1 VSSLCKRNRL
11 CNFKVSITKVRCVRD
26 KTLKKDDQKGYPEFA
41 AHYPLSSSIRRVM
54 SKSVVGPASGRRG
67 GFIAL
72 SDLTRVVHT
81 DEVIQ
86 DTVDLPL
93 MACAL
98 KCGVRPRV
106 ARQMCTTVSISMNN
120 DYRLRI

>member
-1 VSSLCKRNRL
+1 
-11 CNFKVSITKVRCVRD
+11 
-26 KTLKKDDQKGYPEFA
+26 LKKDDQKGYPEFA
-41 AHYPLSSSIRRVM
+41 AHCPLSDSIRRVV

-67 GFIAL
+67 GAIAL
-72 SDLTRVVHT
+72 SDLARVVHT

-98 KCGVRPRV
+98 KRGVLPRV

-120 DYRLRI
+120 HYRLRI